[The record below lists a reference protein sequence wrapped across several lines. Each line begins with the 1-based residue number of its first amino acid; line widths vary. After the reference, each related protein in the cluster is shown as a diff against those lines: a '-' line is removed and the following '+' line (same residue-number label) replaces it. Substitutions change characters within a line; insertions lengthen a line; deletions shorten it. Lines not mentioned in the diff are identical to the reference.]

1 MEFRRVRPKNSEPD
15 GMKLEK
21 PFESQLERENLE
33 AGANGQGKS
42 PPVRATA
49 FPKHRPSATAARN
62 I

>member
-1 MEFRRVRPKNSEPD
+1 
-15 GMKLEK
+15 MKLEK